1 LSIPPVLST
10 AESAASSSLF
20 LRSSASIRAS
30 IPKGLLSPACNL
42 NLAVFALEGG
52 DGNTI
57 SRPLSSSE
65 GAGKSLVEVT
75 FADPISAV
83 SSDLERPSL
92 FSRGVGGS
100 SFLGG
105 GDGSSG
111 VVGCRVVLYGL
122 PAREGVETTLFGPRP
137 RLLVL
142 PRGTGL
148 CLPLAL
154 GAVRTW
160 LILGEGEA
168 VVARTR

>member
-1 LSIPPVLST
+1 LST
-10 AESAASSSLF
+10 AESAASSNLF

-30 IPKGLLSPACNL
+30 IPNGLLSPGCNL
-42 NLAVFALEGG
+42 NLAVFALDGG

-57 SRPLSSSE
+57 SCPLSSSD
-65 GAGKSLVEVT
+65 GAGKSLPKVT
-75 FADPISAV
+75 LADPASVV
-83 SSDLERPSL
+83 STNLERPSL
-92 FSRGVGGS
+92 VARGVGGS

-111 VVGCRVVLYGL
+111 VVDCRLFFDGL
-122 PAREGVETTLFGPRP
+122 PARDGVKITLFGPRP

-154 GAVRTW
+154 GAGRTW

-168 VVARTR
+168 VVAMIR